1 VDVVQEKSAAIVGAG
16 LIGRAW
22 AMVFARAGWNVRVT
36 DSAPS
41 QLAAA
46 RELIALS
53 LEQQQRAGLAD
64 DAKAALARVQT
75 SASLADAVSGVAWV
89 QENLPEEVE
98 IKRTVFAELDR
109 LTPAGA
115 ILASSTSA
123 IVASHF
129 TAELAGRARCLV
141 AHPVNPPHLVPVV
154 ELCGAPWTSEATL
167 ARATGVM
174 ASVRQVP
181 VRIRREIDGFVLN
194 RLQGALLSEA
204 MRLVADGVISPDDLD
219 KTVRDGLGLR
229 WSFMGPFAT
238 IELNASGGVA
248 DYCARY
254 SGFYRRLAADPP
266 APSVWEGES
275 AERVVAALGQPVP
288 PAERERLMQWR
299 DRRLL
304 ALRKHKMDRDSIDSD
319 KTENH

>member
-1 VDVVQEKSAAIVGAG
+1 MDVVQEKSAAIVGAG

-22 AMVFARAGWNVRVT
+22 AMVFARAGWNVRLT

-41 QLAAA
+41 QLASA
-46 RELIALS
+46 RDLIALS
-53 LEQQQRAGLAD
+53 LAEQERVGLAT
-64 DAKAALARVQT
+64 DATAALARIEI
-75 SASLADAVSGVAWV
+75 SASLADAVAGVAWV
-89 QENLPEEVE
+89 QENLPEEVGL
-98 IKRTVFAELDR
+98 KRTVFAELDR
-109 LTPAGA
+109 LTPPSA

-129 TAELAGRARCLV
+129 TAELAGHARCLV

-154 ELCGAPWTSEATL
+154 ELCGAPWTSEATI
-167 ARATGVM
+167 ARATEVM
-174 ASVRQVP
+174 TAVGQVP

-204 MRLVADGVISPDDLD
+204 MRLVAEGVISPDDLD

-238 IELNASGGVA
+238 IELNAPGGVA

-266 APSVWEGES
+266 APSVWEGAS
-275 AERVVAALGQPVP
+275 AERVVAALGQPVVP
-288 PAERERLMQWR
+288 DERERRMQWR

-304 ALRKHKMDRDSIDSD
+304 ALRRHKIDADRIDSD
-319 KTENH
+319 KTEHN